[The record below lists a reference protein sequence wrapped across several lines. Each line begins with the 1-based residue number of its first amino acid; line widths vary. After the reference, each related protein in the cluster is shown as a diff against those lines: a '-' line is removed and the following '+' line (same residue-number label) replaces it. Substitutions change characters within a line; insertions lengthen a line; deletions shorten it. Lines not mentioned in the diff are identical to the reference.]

1 LLFQLLP
8 LGCQPLPGQRGQ
20 WRAAE
25 ARLRR
30 LRRLCGGQAAPAGG
44 RVDEDA
50 RNPTD
55 WLDLTPFDGKML
67 TDAEVQA
74 ILAEEPDE
82 PTPPEDLLPARF
94 DAREEAE
101 AKRDTLRQLTPRKIF
116 EPLLHVLATVAYVVI
131 SIGVLSGWAYWLFVS
146 VKLDSFVM
154 FIFGIFGGMRC
165 ACFIIRAVVFA
176 LGVPHWLLHL
186 VAHF

>member
-67 TDAEVQA
+67 TDAEVHA

-82 PTPPEDLLPARF
+82 PTPPEDLYQPV
-94 DAREEAE
+94 
-101 AKRDTLRQLTPRKIF
+101 LTPEKKRKQR
-116 EPLLHVLATVAYVVI
+116 ET
-131 SIGVLSGWAYWLFVS
+131 
-146 VKLDSFVM
+146 
-154 FIFGIFGGMRC
+154 R
-165 ACFIIRAVVFA
+165 FA
-176 LGVPHWLLHL
+176 NSPRGKSLNRYYMSWQRWPMWS
-186 VAHF
+186 